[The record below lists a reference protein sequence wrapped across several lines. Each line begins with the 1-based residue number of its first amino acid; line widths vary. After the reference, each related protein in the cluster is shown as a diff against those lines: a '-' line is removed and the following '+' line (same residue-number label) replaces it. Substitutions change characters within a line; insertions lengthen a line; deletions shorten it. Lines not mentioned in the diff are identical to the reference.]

1 MNQRFAPQRDSQMF
15 EVGQMSSTVEQ
26 KCDVCQLAL
35 CE

>member
-15 EVGQMSSTVEQ
+15 EVQMSSTVEQ